1 MLGSMEVGRLLL
13 KLYTALNQ
21 AIYGR
26 AQNLYFC
33 DLDVSCASKAFDN
46 IVNRKLN
53 LSNAVFYEKIMEKV
67 KMLQKFLS
75 IIQKSLLKQS
85 WPEVV
90 QENLLRKLV
99 KLSR

>member
-26 AQNLYFC
+26 TQNLYFC
-33 DLDVSCASKAFDN
+33 DLDVSCASKAFDS

-67 KMLQKFLS
+67 KMLQKFFV
-75 IIQKSLLKQS
+75 I
-85 WPEVV
+85 
-90 QENLLRKLV
+90 
-99 KLSR
+99 